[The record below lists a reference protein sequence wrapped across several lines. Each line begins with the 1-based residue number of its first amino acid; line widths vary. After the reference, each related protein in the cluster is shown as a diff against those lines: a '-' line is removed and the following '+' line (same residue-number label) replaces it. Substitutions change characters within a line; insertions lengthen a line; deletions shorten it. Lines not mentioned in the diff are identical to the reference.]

1 MNVPLWA
8 RGGGGGGGVGSRT
21 AVRAGTAKIP
31 AVGEDVRKTVL
42 VEPDQEVNAYA
53 TVEDRNVWAVDNT
66 LYGAAAGNQIISTVY

>member
-31 AVGEDVRKTVL
+31 AVGEDVKKGVL
-42 VEPDQEVNAYA
+42 VEPDQEVNANA
-53 TVEDRNVWAVDNT
+53 TVEDRYVWAADNT
-66 LYGAAAGNQIISTVY
+66 VYTAPGGNLII